1 MSVEMSQSAGRAS
14 HRRSGFTLV
23 ELMIVVATIGVIAS
37 MAIPN
42 LKRYMWRTE
51 RSEAMVNLNYIY
63 ISQAKHFSDYGRY
76 ADTFAELG
84 FEIPGGR
91 TLDPQTVQG
100 KYYTYTVDAF
110 QNVAGLADGNFQAL
124 ATGDRDPSDAML
136 DILMIENGLIIVE

>member
-1 MSVEMSQSAGRAS
+1 VSVEMSQSAGRAS

-37 MAIPN
+37 MASPN

-84 FEIPGGR
+84 FEIPGGL
-91 TLDPQTVQG
+91 TLGPQTVQG
-100 KYYTYTVDAF
+100 QYYTYTVDAF

-136 DILMIENGLIIVE
+136 DILMIENELIIVE